1 LSKKKRIRRDIEKC
15 IRTGRY
21 WELLHLLEDEGL
33 TAEYARE
40 QKEAWKT
47 VVKQALKSERAF
59 EQFLHEV
66 DSFKKGPVDP
76 DFHFL
81 KLLKEFIEERSSADE
96 ILQLKGLSAD
106 AERIKSKVAA
116 FASQSSNF
124 AKLKTV
130 LEKFL
135 REPQKITR
143 RFFHDLAILLPAT
156 ALRTAVNRL
165 GEWIPVARSFNHK
178 AAVAR
183 GWAGVDY
190 MSLERLDSRVAHIS
204 YGLPPALREIL
215 LLPFLH
221 NLAVMCRRLSPTAGS
236 HNAAQLV
243 RSIPSLIR
251 GLAGEKIGDVEREL
265 LIRHGDWVENR
276 DGGGGSL
283 EERMPAMS
291 LEEKLVLLSGLRA
304 RAVERRPEAPAYGD
318 KDFYDQEDDEDDIDD
333 LFDDSNSRPSDLAH
347 SLMSVH
353 RSILGD
359 ISVRAPKLSSRE
371 QKDLVGVM
379 EPVLLRDL
387 DYILDHLPYFED
399 VVPLL
404 EDAMD
409 SGCAGTRM
417 GLLVLLAGGVFRK
430 TDLRRRAGKQLDR
443 SAPPSVDDMKW
454 LAGHWNALFY
464 PKARALRPLFQRYG
478 GDATLL
484 SPFSVQVCK
493 LVEGDVIEHMIS
505 PALLRFSLS
514 PFSGPAL
521 PKPEAPGILR
531 RELDDLSEFAVLDP
545 VRHFLRCYGE
555 DRITLEGNLCWLN
568 AWRAMR
574 PDAVWEMA
582 LKDLKRYET
591 IHAHTRSMLQLREL
605 NTLVSE
611 KVQAFLLFMKEH
623 LDEVAMLPM
632 GELEAVLG
640 GLLKYHE
647 VLRDHNNLLVH
658 MNNRLN
664 ERLRAG
670 EVGVRPMLETLKK
683 TLLDLARTHK
693 KTSRPSKRKR

>member
-1 LSKKKRIRRDIEKC
+1 MSKKKRIRRDIEKC
-15 IRTGRY
+15 VRTGRY

-40 QKEAWKT
+40 QKEAWKAAI
-47 VVKQALKSERAF
+47 KQALKSERAF

-66 DSFKKGPVDP
+66 GSFKKAPVDP

-81 KLLKEFIEERSSADE
+81 KLLKDFVEERSSADE
-96 ILQLKGLSAD
+96 ILQLRGLSAD

-116 FASQSSNF
+116 FVSQSSDF
-124 AKLKTV
+124 AKLKAL

-135 REPQKITR
+135 KEPEKITR
-143 RFFHDLAILLPAT
+143 RFYQDLAALLPDAS
-156 ALRTAVNRL
+156 LRTAVNRL
-165 GEWIPVARSFNHK
+165 GEWIPVARRFNHK
-178 AAVAR
+178 AAVDR

-190 MSLERLDSRVAHIS
+190 MRLERLDSRVAHIS
-204 YGLPPALREIL
+204 NDLPPALREIL
-215 LLPFLH
+215 ILPFLH
-221 NLAVMCRRLSPTAGS
+221 NLAVMCRRLSPTAGR

-243 RSIPSLIR
+243 RSIPSLIH

-276 DGGGGSL
+276 EGGGGSL

-291 LEEKLVLLSGLRA
+291 LEEKLVLLSGLRT
-304 RAVERRPEAPAYGD
+304 RVGERRSEEPDYGD
-318 KDFYDQEDDEDDIDD
+318 KDFYDQDDDEDDIDD
-333 LFDDSNSRPSDLAH
+333 LFDDNRSRAVDLAH
-347 SLMSVH
+347 SLMAVH

-371 QKDLVGVM
+371 KKDLVGVM

-387 DYILDHLPYFED
+387 DYILDHLHYFED

-404 EDAMD
+404 EDVMD

-417 GLLVLLAGGVFRK
+417 GLLVLLTGGVFRK
-430 TDLRRRAGKQLDR
+430 TDLRRRAEKQLDS
-443 SAPPSVDDMKW
+443 SAPPTVDDMKW
-454 LAGHWNALFY
+454 LAAHWNDFFY
-464 PKARALRPLFQRYG
+464 PKARALRPLFKRYG
-478 GDATLL
+478 GDANLL
-484 SPFSVQVCK
+484 SPFSVQLCK
-493 LVEGDVIEHMIS
+493 LIEGDVIEHMIR

-514 PFSGPAL
+514 PFSGHAL
-521 PKPEAPGILR
+521 PKPEEPGLLR

-545 VRHFLRCYGE
+545 VRDFLRCYAE

-582 LKDLKRYET
+582 LKDLKRYEG
-591 IHAHTRSMLQLREL
+591 IHPHSRSMLQLREI
-605 NTLVSE
+605 NTLISE
-611 KVQAFLLFMKEH
+611 KVQAVLLFMKEH
-623 LDEVAMLPM
+623 LDEVARLPI

-640 GLLKYHE
+640 GLLKYPE
-647 VLRDHNNLLVH
+647 ILRDHNNLLVH

-670 EVGVRPMLETLKK
+670 EAGVRPMLETLKK
-683 TLLDLARTHK
+683 TLLDLARTQK
-693 KTSRPSKRKR
+693 KTSRPSRRKR